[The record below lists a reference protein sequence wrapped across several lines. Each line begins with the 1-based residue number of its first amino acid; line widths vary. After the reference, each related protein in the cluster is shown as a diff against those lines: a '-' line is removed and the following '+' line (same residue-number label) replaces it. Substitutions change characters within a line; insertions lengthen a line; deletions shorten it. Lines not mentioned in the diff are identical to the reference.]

1 LKIVG
6 PPPQTT
12 TRTAAPPCAEWR
24 GHVHASPPWTPCSLL
39 LPRRYLMVL
48 LGTLLAGLAVAATLK
63 GGALLLLWD
72 EPIQRG
78 VEARRT
84 TALDDL
90 FLTMSRLGSTV
101 FVLAMGTAVAAITW
115 RRCRAVGMALLVAT
129 FSRPL
134 LEAGIKLLIGRDR
147 PDFERLVPGTG
158 YSFPSG
164 HVMAAVA
171 LWGLIPLVVSLYTH
185 RRWLWWL
192 SVTFCS
198 SIIFGI
204 AASRVYLGVHW
215 FTDVTAGLIVGTF
228 FLLGVET
235 VLAHQHSRYPCG
247 HLSDTSRPAESGRW
261 SDSDENS
268 SNPSSPGRGSEV
280 LVGSMP
286 SDT

>member
-1 LKIVG
+1 M
-6 PPPQTT
+6 
-12 TRTAAPPCAEWR
+12 
-24 GHVHASPPWTPCSLL
+24 HASPPCTPCSVL
-39 LPRRYLMVL
+39 LPRRYLIVL
-48 LGTLLAGLAVAATLK
+48 LGALLAGLATAAVIK

-84 TALDDL
+84 TTLDEV
-90 FLTMSRLGSTV
+90 FLTFSRLGSTV
-101 FVLAMGTAVAAITW
+101 FVLLVGTVLAAVTW
-115 RRCRAVGMALLVAT
+115 RRCRAVGVALLVAT

-134 LEAGIKLLIGRDR
+134 LEWGIKLLIGRAR
-147 PDFERLVPGTG
+147 PDFDRLVTGTG

-171 LWGLIPLVVSLYTH
+171 LWGLIPLVVSLYTR

-192 SVTFCS
+192 SVAVS
-198 SIIFGI
+198 GVMILGI

-215 FTDVTAGLIVGTF
+215 FSDVTAGLIVGTF

-235 VLAHQHSRYPCG
+235 VLARQHTRYPCG
-247 HLSDTSRPAESGRW
+247 QLSDTSSPAVTGRW
-261 SDSDENS
+261 SDSHENA
-268 SNPSSPGRGSEV
+268 SNPSSPGRGTDV
-280 LVGSMP
+280 LVTSTP

>member
-1 LKIVG
+1 
-6 PPPQTT
+6 
-12 TRTAAPPCAEWR
+12 
-24 GHVHASPPWTPCSLL
+24 VHASPPCTPCSIL

-48 LGTLLAGLAVAATLK
+48 LGVLLAGLAAAAALK

-78 VEARRT
+78 VEASRT
-84 TALDDL
+84 TAMDHL
-90 FLTMSRLGSTV
+90 FLTFSRLGSTV
-101 FVLAMGTAVAAITW
+101 FVLVMGTVAAAVTW
-115 RRCRAVGMALLVAT
+115 RRCRAVGVALLVAT

-134 LEAGIKLLIGRDR
+134 LEAGIKLLISRDR
-147 PDFERLVPGTG
+147 PDFDRLVTGTG

-171 LWGLIPLVVSLYTH
+171 LWGLMPLVVSLYTR

-192 SVTFCS
+192 SVAVS
-198 SIIFGI
+198 GGVILGI

-215 FTDVTAGLIVGTF
+215 FSDVTAGLIVGTF

-235 VLAHQHSRYPCG
+235 VLARQHARYPCG
-247 HLSDTSRPAESGRW
+247 QLSATSSPAASGRW
-261 SDSDENS
+261 SESDENP
-268 SNPSSPGRGSEV
+268 SNPSSPGRGTKA
-280 LVGSMP
+280 LVTSTP